1 MGCDSMILNISGRTD
16 IVAFYTPWLIHRL
29 KEGFVDVRNPF
40 YPKLVQRIFFKDVDA
55 MVFCTKNP
63 LPILPYLSEIK
74 IPIIFQVTLTPYH
87 KDLEPHL
94 PPKGKIIEGI
104 KKLATI
110 IPKEFLYVRYDPI
123 LINPTYTLDY
133 HIRSFQHLCQALDGV
148 VSKVIVSFI
157 DHYKN
162 VENHSSLLQ
171 LKAMTEEDLKIIG
184 THFSQIAKEH
194 HMTVQTCGEKHNL
207 QEYGFIKR
215 DCVDFTTL
223 FQLTGK
229 THFTEWKAR
238 NNSYCHCAKMI
249 DIGAYNSCPHH
260 CKYCYANFK
269 EEEIAQNQ
277 KLHDPHS
284 SLLLGHIQEEDEIKV
299 LSDKRSHFYV
309 E

>member
-1 MGCDSMILNISGRTD
+1 MILNISGRSD
-16 IVAFYTPWLIHRL
+16 IVAFYTPWFRKRL
-29 KEGFVDVRNPF
+29 QEGFVDVRNPF
-40 YPKLVQRIFFKDVDA
+40 YPRLIQRIFFEDVDA
-55 MVFCTKNP
+55 IVFCTKNP
-63 LPILPYLSEIK
+63 LPILPYLSEIT

-87 KDLEPHL
+87 KDLEPNL
-94 PPKGKIIEGI
+94 PPKGQIIEGI

-133 HIRSFQHLCQALDGV
+133 HIRAFQNLCQKLDGS
-148 VSKVIVSFI
+148 VSQIIVSFV

-162 VENHSSLLQ
+162 VENNASTLQ
-171 LKAMTEEDLKIIG
+171 LKNITEEDLKIIG
-184 THFSQIAKEH
+184 TEFSAIAKKH
-194 HMTVQTCGEKHNL
+194 HMTVQTCAEKNDLH
-207 QEYGFIKR
+207 EYGFLKR

-223 FQLTGK
+223 FKLTGK

-238 NNSYCHCAKMI
+238 NNPYCHCAKMI
-249 DIGAYNSCPHH
+249 DIGAYNSCPHR

-269 EEEIAQNQ
+269 EEEIHNNQ
-277 KLHDPHS
+277 KQHDPNS
-284 SLLLGHIQEEDEIKV
+284 SLLLGHIQETDEIKK